1 MDQCGRSVGRCVSPP
16 SLFLSPPQPCF
27 LINSSFP
34 RRPQVLW
41 ITTKGDHPKKQ
52 NNTSRSRSTP
62 HSPLSS
68 LLRQTL
74 ETTDRAGCGCSLHVQ
89 ERVLWNAMLF
99 PHRRR
104 YCFKEAGA
112 TTTIQP
118 LPPVKMS
125 HFASRDILYPW
136 RPVQSLT
143 PSSIQLI
150 QCWPVCVCA
159 SYWLWTACERKKRK
173 KRKKYYTRQAHH
185 IDMSEVIPL

>member
-89 ERVLWNAMLF
+89 ERVLWNAIVVSSQTAVLFQGSRSHNNNSAFTACQNVTFCKQRYLVSLKTSPVSHSIVYPAHTMLT
-99 PHRRR
+99 
-104 YCFKEAGA
+104 C
-112 TTTIQP
+112 
-118 LPPVKMS
+118 
-125 HFASRDILYPW
+125 
-136 RPVQSLT
+136 
-143 PSSIQLI
+143 
-150 QCWPVCVCA
+150 VCVCV
-159 SYWLWTACERKKRK
+159 
-173 KRKKYYTRQAHH
+173 HH
-185 IDMSEVIPL
+185 IDFGLHVKEKKEKKEKSTIPGRRITLTCQK